1 MKLRR
6 NRFVPT
12 WRIKNIHVEIFD
24 FPRGDDY
31 DTCMDATARTQI
43 ATRETCEVEVE
54 VGHHLFLYLC
64 ATHYSK
70 KRGGLRYARPPACY
84 FHYD

>member
-1 MKLRR
+1 
-6 NRFVPT
+6 
-12 WRIKNIHVEIFD
+12 
-24 FPRGDDY
+24 
-31 DTCMDATARTQI
+31 MDATARTQI